1 MWYVIPEVTSCVFVF
16 IGPVFLTVLLV
27 SSRHGWYHRSDHA
40 CVTWINSSRDI
51 SFLLVQILARDH
63 GSLGLSVWSID
74 ATISPI
80 FSSFS
85 VSLCVGAPYFCGGS
99 VILLPTG
106 WFIFV
111 LVHDLQPW
119 DHSTCGCLTTPQ
131 PTRSRLMLS
140 VIWEYVSDN
149 ICENVC
155 VRRYILST
163 AGQDLHEEC
172 FSIYSSCDVFF
183 YRALLI
189 VAMQFIG
196 SCLLTSSRRLL
207 LCYWATPVG
216 SSSATSPSFSRRCF
230 SGGFMTT
237 SSTTVLW
244 SGVSSWQH
252 PPRRFLCGGY

>member
-1 MWYVIPEVTSCVFVF
+1 MWYVIPEVTCCVFVF

-106 WFIFV
+106 WFIFL

-119 DHSTCGCLTTPQ
+119 PFRHVVVSPHPSLPGPDWCCLWYESVYPTIYVRTYASADIYCWQ
-131 PTRSRLMLS
+131 QVKICTRSALAFMLCHVRLIYFFHRALS
-140 VIWEYVSDN
+140 V
-149 ICENVC
+149 
-155 VRRYILST
+155 
-163 AGQDLHEEC
+163 
-172 FSIYSSCDVFF
+172 
-183 YRALLI
+183 
-189 VAMQFIG
+189 VAMWVIG
-196 SCLLTSSRRLL
+196 SCLSTSSRRLL
-207 LCYWATPVG
+207 LCCWATPVG
-216 SSSATSPSFSRRCF
+216 SSSAISPSF
-230 SGGFMTT
+230 
-237 SSTTVLW
+237 TTVL
-244 SGVSSWQH
+244 
-252 PPRRFLCGGY
+252 

>member
-63 GSLGLSVWSID
+63 GSLGRSVWSID

-85 VSLCVGAPYFCGGS
+85 VSLCRRPYFCGGS

-106 WFIFV
+106 WFIFL
-111 LVHDLQPW
+111 LVHVLQPW
-119 DHSTCGCLTTPQ
+119 PFDMWSSHHTQ

-140 VIWEYVSDN
+140 VIWECVSN
-149 ICENVC
+149 IICENVC
-155 VRRYILST
+155 VRRYILLT

-172 FSIYSSCDVFF
+172 FGTL
-183 YRALLI
+183 R
-189 VAMQFIG
+189 
-196 SCLLTSSRRLL
+196 
-207 LCYWATPVG
+207 
-216 SSSATSPSFSRRCF
+216 
-230 SGGFMTT
+230 
-237 SSTTVLW
+237 
-244 SGVSSWQH
+244 
-252 PPRRFLCGGY
+252 